1 MQGHHCVDRGLRADS
16 GYLLRL
22 ERRRCF
28 IEINP
33 LGKFDVYFVVVAE
46 CQNSVQ
52 ERARKNVK

>member
-28 IEINP
+28 SEKK
-33 LGKFDVYFVVVAE
+33 LTLKFDVYFVVVVE